1 MRQLLEQKKFLP
13 LIVKILNMVS
23 NLRDQYFYEFEI
35 QNQNLVVTMS
45 TQCSDDPSLDHF
57 DFMLVN

>member
-45 TQCSDDPSLDHF
+45 T
-57 DFMLVN
+57 